1 MSTQPLMASLTRT
14 ENSSRPLPANS
25 WSEFNARSI
34 CVISTDMLRVYS
46 ETSVWYST
54 YTTSVSASF
63 TNPTPKCTIAPSKC
77 TALWETYLE
86 EHGMPTTFENATEPA
101 ITPVPTDRP
110 RCSVGDVTAKCQ
122 PIPTPSCVLI
132 ASKVDLYVSV
142 PSQSLPAW
150 KY

>member
-1 MSTQPLMASLTRT
+1 MRT
-14 ENSSRPLPANS
+14 ESSSQHPPANS